1 MGTNFGRSDFWDR
14 LVRTSASY
22 DWLMLL
28 KGTLTNQRQR
38 LSTQT
43 SPGIVNVMEN
53 TPERLCPAIISCAI

>member
-1 MGTNFGRSDFWDR
+1 MGTNFGRSDLWDR

-22 DWLMLL
+22 DWPMLF
-28 KGTLTNQRQR
+28 KGTLTNHRLH

-43 SPGIVNVMEN
+43 IPGIVNVMEN